1 MNQLS
6 KEEIKKLVLELPDK
20 FQHPTTTSHEFK
32 NQLIDTKDKRV
43 RFYHIYLIMFL
54 L

>member
-20 FQHPTTTSHEFK
+20 FQHPTTTSHELRI
-32 NQLIDTKDKRV
+32 N
-43 RFYHIYLIMFL
+43 
-54 L
+54 